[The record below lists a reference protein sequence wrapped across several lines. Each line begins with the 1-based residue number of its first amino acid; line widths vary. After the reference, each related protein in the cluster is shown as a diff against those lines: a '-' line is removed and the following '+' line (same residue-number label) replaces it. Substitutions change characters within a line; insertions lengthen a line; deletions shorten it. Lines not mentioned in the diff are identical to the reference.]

1 MTDEETSAE
10 TQATGCAE
18 NSSPQETEKEKEWFF
33 ELLSEMRI

>member
-1 MTDEETSAE
+1 MPDEETNAE
-10 TQATGCAE
+10 TQATGGAE